1 LSSLPPNT
9 ADDEYAPHLEKLTG
23 ERQPINPAFNYS
35 IVVQLGQYGAHVAK
49 GLILL
54 FAEVTNTYGR
64 PINSAE

>member
-1 LSSLPPNT
+1 
-9 ADDEYAPHLEKLTG
+9 LTG